1 MGSGFPF
8 VISWYRRFSE
18 GIADPSDGCRIHCDR
33 DGTGASRYYR
43 NSRIARSSV
52 TVTGFDRANLYFDVI
67 RMERKRKASWVASYI
82 ADHPDES
89 GIVYCATRKE
99 VESLA
104 ESLNIAVCELRA
116 TKGEDATRLGMVAV
130 AYHAVCRPK
139 RGNGHNVIS

>member
-1 MGSGFPF
+1 M
-8 VISWYRRFSE
+8 
-18 GIADPSDGCRIHCDR
+18 
-33 DGTGASRYYR
+33 
-43 NSRIARSSV
+43 
-52 TVTGFDRANLYFDVI
+52 
-67 RMERKRKASWVASYI
+67 ASYI

-116 TKGEDATRLGMVAV
+116 AKGEDATRLGMVAV

>member
-18 GIADPSDGCRIHCDR
+18 ALPTRPTVAAFTATATERVRRDIIGILGLRDP
-33 DGTGASRYYR
+33 
-43 NSRIARSSV
+43 SV

-67 RMERKRKASWVASYI
+67 RMERKHKASWVASYI

-104 ESLNIAVCELRA
+104 ESLNIAVRELRA
-116 TKGEDATRLGMVAV
+116 VKGEDATRIGTVAV

-139 RGNGHNVIS
+139 RGSGRNVIS